1 MVWPAQEDD
10 PTQADVA
17 MVLRGKRLTVIPA
30 CDLVPGDIVDIAVGA
45 KVPADMRVLE
55 IHSSTFRVDQAR
67 GLRSLNTPVKQACIL
82 YAGKD
87 PCFPEIYVSRWM
99 WRICGVALQTQQAFI
114 LGFD

>member
-1 MVWPAQEDD
+1 MWPTQKDGFA
-10 PTQADVA
+10 QADVA

-67 GLRSLNTPVKQACIL
+67 SLCSLDTHVKHACM
-82 YAGKD
+82 YASGQGSL
-87 PCFPEIYVSRWM
+87 FAR
-99 WRICGVALQTQQAFI
+99 
-114 LGFD
+114 